1 MKEVALMKRIIL
13 LATVALVMAA
23 MLALAGPALAA
34 PLHQHTV
41 NTPGPTGTGDP
52 EVAEG
57 TCGNAPHDPAFEN
70 LHANF
75 HLGAGS
81 KGFEQPNNPVSIT
94 RVDC

>member
-1 MKEVALMKRIIL
+1 MEVVLMKRIIL
-13 LATVALVMAA
+13 LATVALVMAT
-23 MLALAGPALAA
+23 MLTMVGPALAV
-34 PLHQHTV
+34 PLHQHTI
-41 NTPGPTGTGDP
+41 NTPAPVGTGDP

-57 TCGNAPHDPAFEN
+57 TCGNAPHDPAFEI

-81 KGFEQPNNPVSIT
+81 KGFGQPNNPVSIT